1 MVQSSTTESRSS
13 VSDGSVPGGAWLMLV
28 LVLVLVLML
37 VLVLVLV
44 LVLMLV
50 LVLVLVLVLATA
62 TAGFGWN
69 FWARTRSAHSFRSAP
84 GSRTPR
90 CSALSSAPGFAMR

>member
-28 LVLVLVLML
+28 LVLVLVL
-37 VLVLVLV
+37 VL
-44 LVLMLV
+44 
-50 LVLVLVLVLATA
+50 A

>member
-13 VSDGSVPGGAWLMLV
+13 VSDGSVPGGAWLML
-28 LVLVLVLML
+28 ML

-44 LVLMLV
+44 LVL
-50 LVLVLVLVLATA
+50 A